1 MYNELR
7 AKVQALIEDADVEK
21 ATQSM
26 AKSVSDYKE
35 VDDED
40 IEDQALTL
48 GRQTFDYDDVEEESL
63 DEDSYALG
71 SHAISV
77 NAIEEFDRIAVMI
90 LKGQKKLGALKGLS
104 VKTLSLSETRKNRLK
119 EIGLFSAVGL
129 SSMALAAAGLKGV
142 DKIKGTGKGANVAR
156 GAAVSGGIYGYGVAV
171 TGASLATISA
181 GTAMAYRNRRSVCI
195 EAKYAY
201 GTKLYLVFEADPE
214 QVKSG
219 IDKNIL
225 KFVTKRVSV
234 LKNSNSWKVKEDV
247 SMFELD
253 YAILEDLILEEVT
266 ETQLTEDAILDYLEY

>member
-63 DEDSYALG
+63 DEASYTLG
-71 SHAISV
+71 SHAT
-77 NAIEEFDRIAVMI
+77 NGNGIEEFDLLAVKI

-119 EIGLFSAVGL
+119 EIGLFSAVSLSGL
-129 SSMALAAAGLKGV
+129 ALTAAGIVGY
-142 DKIKGTGKGANVAR
+142 DKVRGTGKGADVAR
-156 GAAVSGGIYGYGVAV
+156 GAVAGGAYAGYGAGMAGAALA
-171 TGASLATISA
+171 GAST
-181 GTAMAYRNRRSVCI
+181 GVAMVYRNRRSVCI

-201 GTKLYLVFEADPE
+201 GTKLYLVFQADPE
-214 QVKSG
+214 QLKSG
-219 IDKNIL
+219 VDKEIL

-247 SMFELD
+247 SMLELD

>member
-63 DEDSYALG
+63 DEDSYTLG
-71 SHAISV
+71 SHAT
-77 NAIEEFDRIAVMI
+77 NGNGIEEFDRLAVKI

-119 EIGLFSAVGL
+119 EIGLFSVVSLSGL
-129 SSMALAAAGLKGV
+129 ALMAAGIVGA
-142 DKIKGTGKGANVAR
+142 DKGADVAR
-156 GAAVSGGIYGYGVAV
+156 GAAAVGAGAGYGAGMAGAALA
-171 TGASLATISA
+171 GAST
-181 GTAMAYRNRRSVCI
+181 GVAMVYRNRRSVCI

-201 GTKLYLVFEADPE
+201 GTKLYLVFQADPE
-214 QVKSG
+214 QLKSG
-219 IDKNIL
+219 VDKDIL